1 MCAGFARDVARNN
14 AVRCGLRAL
23 ELATGEYALD
33 EHNAVPVIRREL
45 LVRERDA
52 AAERGP
58 QRHGGTSARDDQ
70 ENHSANQELSLQQHI
85 LQPYVAALNQSKIHH
100 MR

>member
-1 MCAGFARDVARNN
+1 M
-14 AVRCGLRAL
+14 RCGLRAL

-58 QRHGGTSARDDQ
+58 QRHGGTSARDDEEETHRQ
-70 ENHSANQELSLQQHI
+70 IRARTPVKSTEPEGCW
-85 LQPYVAALNQSKIHH
+85 QPGRFAGDA
-100 MR
+100 